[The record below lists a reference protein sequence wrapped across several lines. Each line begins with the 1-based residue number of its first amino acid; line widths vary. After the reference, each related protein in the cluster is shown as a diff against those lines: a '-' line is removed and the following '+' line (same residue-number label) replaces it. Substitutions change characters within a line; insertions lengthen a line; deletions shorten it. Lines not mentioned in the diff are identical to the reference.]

1 MDLSFLSQLG
11 GQQDIIS
18 QIFFY
23 LLFFAFIF
31 VYPRLTLTQ
40 AIYALEKETVSL
52 ETMAR
57 DAQGVVTRKV
67 ERRPSAKLKESVQGF
82 MEFFAV
88 SPVDMDPYGVIKKL
102 DMVLKQ
108 SDARF
113 RWFVAQTAPNLNE
126 VEQANVRNAL
136 SGAMMTHQIAKVVR
150 HYLET
155 IKKYKILQLALIIQ
169 MQIPLITRMAKAAS
183 NATKAFVDGIP
194 IGDGI
199 GPLVVAS
206 LVKPRVRVQVFEEEE
221 FAVAPAQVNGRSVW
235 VCKAIG
241 PGAGTGYPGKFLLK
255 FTAKNR
261 IDRIIS
267 VDAALRL
274 EGEKAGSIAEGVGVA
289 MGGPGVDRYEIEEFA
304 VKRKIPLDA
313 VAIKV
318 SDEEALGPMR
328 KEIVD
333 AVPSA
338 VEMVKQAVRRSGA
351 KERILIMGVGNT
363 CGVGNDAA
371 AAKTAEQLVRK
382 IARRTAGGKKSKGE
396 EAEA

>member
-1 MDLSFLSQLG
+1 MDLGFLSQLG

-31 VYPRLTLTQ
+31 VYPKLTLTQ
-40 AIYALEKETVSL
+40 AIYALEKEATTL
-52 ETMAR
+52 ENMAR
-57 DAQGVVTRKV
+57 QTQDTVARKV
-67 ERRPSAKLKESVQGF
+67 ERRPGAKLKESIHGF
-82 MEFFAV
+82 MDFFAV
-88 SPVDMDPYGVIKKL
+88 GPVDIDPYGVIKKL
-102 DMVLKQ
+102 DMVIKQ
-108 SDARF
+108 SDSRF
-113 RWFVAQTAPNLNE
+113 RWFVAQAAPNMNE
-126 VEQANVRNAL
+126 VEQANIRNAL

-150 HYLET
+150 HYVET

-183 NATKAFVDGIP
+183 NATKAFVDGVP

-206 LVKPRVRVQVFEEEE
+206 MVKPRARVQVFKEEE
-221 FAVAPAQVNGRSVW
+221 FAVASAQVNGRSVW
-235 VCKAIG
+235 VCKATG

-255 FTAKNR
+255 FTTKNK
-261 IDRIIS
+261 IDRIIT

-304 VKRKIPLDA
+304 VKQKIPLDA

-328 KEIVD
+328 KVIVD

-338 VEMVKQAVRRSGA
+338 VEMVKQAIRRAGA
-351 KERILIMGVGNT
+351 RERILIMGVGNT
-363 CGVGNDAA
+363 CGVGDDAA
-371 AAKTAEQLVRK
+371 AAKTAEQLIRK
-382 IARRTAGGKKSKGE
+382 VARRTAGGKKSKGE
-396 EAEA
+396 ETED